1 MSSGSQP
8 GAHVEG
14 LRSKMTQTRL
24 QPVAEPANGR
34 RACARIATA
43 DGSVG
48 PEAVDHAGTTR
59 SLQLVGATAVRAVC
73 GVPGSHVPGCFP
85 RPVRSTWPTMAE
97 PSLLLV
103 QFPQVVSPP
112 AVEYMP

>member
-48 PEAVDHAGTTR
+48 PEAVDQAGTTR
-59 SLQLVGATAVRAVC
+59 SLQLVGATAARAVC
-73 GVPGSHVPGCFP
+73 GVAGSHVPGCFSETGAVDMADDG
-85 RPVRSTWPTMAE
+85 RAVAALGPVSTGGVA
-97 PSLLLV
+97 
-103 QFPQVVSPP
+103 
-112 AVEYMP
+112 AGR